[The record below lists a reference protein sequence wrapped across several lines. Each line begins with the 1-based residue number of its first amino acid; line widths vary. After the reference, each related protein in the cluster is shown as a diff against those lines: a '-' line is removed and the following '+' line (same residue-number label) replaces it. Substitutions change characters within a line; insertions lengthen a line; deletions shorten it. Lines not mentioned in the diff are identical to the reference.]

1 MLPKS
6 VIACLAASAFATGAL
21 MPTGASAVKGG
32 PMPGTW
38 NWPPYAG
45 SGGGMPGK
53 PICSYVRVE
62 PYRHKPGKGHGFTSV
77 TRSRSD
83 TCVGHVSGTGY
94 RAEVRTAST
103 RLTDL
108 GRDAPGLVAGEQL
121 RTVGWT

>member
-6 VIACLAASAFATGAL
+6 VIVCLAACAFAIGAL

-53 PICSYVRVE
+53 PICSYVRE
-62 PYRHKPGKGHGFTSV
+62 AYRHKPGKWVYQCH
-77 TRSRSD
+77 
-83 TCVGHVSGTGY
+83 
-94 RAEVRTAST
+94 
-103 RLTDL
+103 
-108 GRDAPGLVAGEQL
+108 
-121 RTVGWT
+121 

>member
-1 MLPKS
+1 MTRAKLGPFS
-6 VIACLAASAFATGAL
+6 NTIDGSAEEQSAFATGAL

-62 PYRHKPGKGHGFTSV
+62 PYRHKPGKGQWVYQCH
-77 TRSRSD
+77 
-83 TCVGHVSGTGY
+83 
-94 RAEVRTAST
+94 EK
-103 RLTDL
+103 
-108 GRDAPGLVAGEQL
+108 
-121 RTVGWT
+121 